1 MYRIGASEEG
11 RRVGNPLRY
20 TRNIDQ
26 RIIAKNGPDRQLVS
40 AKVVDDI
47 NTRRQGRLQARFR
60 RARFDRWRALHSAS
74 EGLMSIL
81 IEATDN
87 SVVTLHGQYRQSNGN
102 RFASAKD
109 SVDAVVRALDVS
121 AALMLLVLLAPLLLC
136 IILAIVVEDSGK
148 ILFSQKRVGKDGRP
162 FACLKFRTM
171 VPDAEDRL
179 AEILAADE
187 ARCAEWRTDR
197 KLRDDP
203 RVTRLGRILRRTSLD
218 ELPQLLN
225 VLRGEMSLVGPR
237 PIVPGEVPLYGRY
250 IGSYYAVRP
259 GLSGLWQVSGRNDVS
274 YKRRIAFDVY
284 YERRRSLP
292 LYLIIIMKT
301 PGCLLLARGCY

>member
-1 MYRIGASEEG
+1 
-11 RRVGNPLRY
+11 
-20 TRNIDQ
+20 
-26 RIIAKNGPDRQLVS
+26 
-40 AKVVDDI
+40 
-47 NTRRQGRLQARFR
+47 
-60 RARFDRWRALHSAS
+60 
-74 EGLMSIL
+74 MSIL